1 MRHFTPRLT
10 LNTSGVNVFNQD
22 LSLCDSVRVNAYYV
36 FPPFRIVS
44 PLLRFLTSEGAIVAV
59 ADSKQPPLPAW
70 WPLMNSMEQ
79 WKVLLAEQLLMNA
92 ILFPSK
98 QGLKPGP
105 LPCNLW
111 AFCLGGVY

>member
-1 MRHFTPRLT
+1 
-10 LNTSGVNVFNQD
+10 
-22 LSLCDSVRVNAYYV
+22 
-36 FPPFRIVS
+36 
-44 PLLRFLTSEGAIVAV
+44 
-59 ADSKQPPLPAW
+59 
-70 WPLMNSMEQ
+70 MNSMEQ

-105 LPCNLW
+105 LPGNLW